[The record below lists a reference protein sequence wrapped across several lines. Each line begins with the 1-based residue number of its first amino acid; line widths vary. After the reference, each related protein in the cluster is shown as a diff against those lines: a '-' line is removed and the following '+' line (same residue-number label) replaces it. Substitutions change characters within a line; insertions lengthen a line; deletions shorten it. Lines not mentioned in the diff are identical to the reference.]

1 MQVFIHRLY
10 VIQGDGETQHLL
22 RRAKGWSWQA
32 HMYHEYCQSQTN
44 LVKWK
49 CEPCINVVPMEHC
62 QAKHT
67 SNKVEVRQMLLRDH
81 NTQECHTAQ
90 HYTQH
95 STALHTAQHYT
106 QHSTT
111 HSAALHTAQHYTQ
124 HSTTHSTAL
133 HTAQHYTQHS
143 TTHSAALHTAQHY
156 TQHSTTHYKR
166 AIQGH
171 PNIARAPTG
180 LTAESGLICK
190 VYTSS
195 RAYWNRAY

>member
-32 HMYHEYCQSQTN
+32 HIYHEYCQSQTN

-90 HYTQH
+90 HYTQR
-95 STALHTAQHYT
+95 
-106 QHSTT
+106 STT

-124 HSTTHSTAL
+124 RSTTHSAALHTAQHNTQHSTTQYTQRSTTHSTAL
-133 HTAQHYTQHS
+133 HTAQHNTQRS
-143 TTHSAALHTAQHY
+143 TTHSTALHTTNALY
-156 TQHSTTHYKR
+156 R
-166 AIQGH
+166 AI
-171 PNIARAPTG
+171 PT
-180 LTAESGLICK
+180 
-190 VYTSS
+190 
-195 RAYWNRAY
+195 